1 MMAAQPHDN
10 GADLRRH
17 LLSLDDMAF
26 ALTWRDALEAGDMT
40 DEKRAIFRET
50 SEARSRTH
58 DARYELQAR
67 RDLALHM
74 GRAHMEH

>member
-1 MMAAQPHDN
+1 MMAAQPPDN

-26 ALTWRDALEAGDMT
+26 ALRWRDALEAGNLT
-40 DEKRAIFRET
+40 DEARAIFREV
-50 SEARSRTH
+50 SDERSRTH
-58 DARYELQAR
+58 DARHELQAR

-74 GRAHMEH
+74 GRPFTEH

>member
-1 MMAAQPHDN
+1 MTQPHDN

-17 LLSLDDMAF
+17 LLSLDDTAF

-40 DEKRAIFRET
+40 DEQRVVFREI
-50 SEARSRTH
+50 SDERSRTH

-67 RDLALHM
+67 RDSALHM
-74 GRAHMEH
+74 GRPFAEH